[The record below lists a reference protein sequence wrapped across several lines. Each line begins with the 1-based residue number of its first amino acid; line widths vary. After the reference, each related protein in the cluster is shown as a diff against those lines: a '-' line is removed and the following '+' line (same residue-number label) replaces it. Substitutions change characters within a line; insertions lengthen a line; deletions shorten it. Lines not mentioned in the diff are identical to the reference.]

1 MMIVIAVAAVGTV
14 VVVLGSLD
22 VASVCLVV
30 GTRWPSSKDSMIEKM
45 DDKYETC
52 MSNQNGM

>member
-1 MMIVIAVAAVGTV
+1 MMIVIVISVGTV